1 MRLNKIPWLIFT
13 TLTSATMS
21 LANPALAQHYL
32 GIDCDY
38 SDDADDDGICDV
50 IRPRSYSSPQMPTYP
65 EEPIITFA
73 AYAHSE
79 KVGFAAAWGFS
90 SQAEAEATAL
100 RQCGASDC
108 KIVMWFNN
116 VFAAATQAD
125 DGAWGSGSATNRGE
139 AEQAAT
145 RECRKYSKIP
155 NTCTLKFS
163 MFSDGS

>member
-21 LANPALAQHYL
+21 LANPVLAQHL
-32 GIDCDY
+32 GINCGY
-38 SDDADDDGICDV
+38 HEDADNDGTCDV
-50 IRPRSYSSPQMPTYP
+50 NRPPSHSFPQLPTYS
-65 EEPIITFA
+65 EEPIIAFA
-73 AYAHSE
+73 AYARS
-79 KVGFAAAWGFS
+79 KSVGFTAAWGFP
-90 SQAEAEATAL
+90 SQAEAEAAAL

-108 KIVMWFNN
+108 QIVLWFNN
-116 VFAAATQAD
+116 IFGAATQAD
-125 DGAWGSGSATNRGE
+125 DGAWGVGYAINRGE
-139 AEQAAT
+139 AEQIAT

>member
-1 MRLNKIPWLIFT
+1 MRLKKILWLIFI

-21 LANPALAQHYL
+21 LANPALAQYL
-32 GIDCDY
+32 GTDCDY
-38 SDDADDDGICDV
+38 YDDADDDGICDV
-50 IRPRSYSSPQMPTYP
+50 IRPPSYSSPQLPTYP

-73 AYAHSE
+73 AYAHSDR
-79 KVGFAAAWGFS
+79 VGFAAAWGFF
-90 SQAEAEATAL
+90 SQAEAEAAAL

-108 KIVMWFNN
+108 EIVLRFSN

-125 DGAWGSGSATNRGE
+125 DGAWGFSYATNRGE
-139 AEQAAT
+139 AEQTAT
-145 RECRKYSKIP
+145 QECRKYSKVP